1 MVDQVTRLN
10 SDSGSFGDG
19 DIATYLGTA
28 QEDPTM
34 EARVAAGVYILTTCY
49 YLLHVTTYYMLL
61 HTTCYYL
68 LHVTIYYML
77 LLTTCY
83 YLLHVTTYYMLL
95 TAGGYSR
102 VGARGGRRDSC
113 VAVRG
118 GSLRASSGSN
128 A

>member
-61 HTTCYYL
+61 
-68 LHVTIYYML
+68 
-77 LLTTCY
+77 LTTCY
-83 YLLHVTTYYMLL
+83 LQQAVIHVWVRVV
-95 TAGGYSR
+95 AGVTLVWLCVVAASEPR
-102 VGARGGRRDSC
+102 
-113 VAVRG
+113 VAVTR
-118 GSLRASSGSN
+118 RSGCVGN
-128 A
+128 ACLG

>member
-49 YLLHVTTYYMLL
+49 YLLHCTTFYMLR
-61 HTTCYYL
+61 TTEVLLPLAISRHVLLPAYHYL
-68 LHVTIYYML
+68 LPTMVQARST
-77 LLTTCY
+77 
-83 YLLHVTTYYMLL
+83 
-95 TAGGYSR
+95 
-102 VGARGGRRDSC
+102 VGHP
-113 VAVRG
+113 
-118 GSLRASSGSN
+118 LSS
-128 A
+128 